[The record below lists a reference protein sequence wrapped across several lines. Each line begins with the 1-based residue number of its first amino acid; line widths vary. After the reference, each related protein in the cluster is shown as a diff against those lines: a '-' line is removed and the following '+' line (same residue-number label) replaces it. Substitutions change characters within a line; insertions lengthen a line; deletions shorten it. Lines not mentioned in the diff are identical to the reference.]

1 MKKRFNLKEQS
12 GETSIEELYDSL
24 GTALELATALC
35 NDHENESYDTL
46 DPHEALDCLQEIDS
60 DRAHHLIGVI
70 KFYEGE
76 IDSMEAEEYYDED
89 EFMGESKVIKL
100 KESDLHRI
108 VKKVLNQQ

>member
-1 MKKRFNLKEQS
+1 MKKIVRLKEQS

-24 GTALELATALC
+24 GNVLELATALC
-35 NDHENESYDTL
+35 SDYENEEFYTL
-46 DPHEALDCLQEIDS
+46 DPHVALDCLQEIDS
-60 DRAHHLIGVI
+60 DEAHHLIALI